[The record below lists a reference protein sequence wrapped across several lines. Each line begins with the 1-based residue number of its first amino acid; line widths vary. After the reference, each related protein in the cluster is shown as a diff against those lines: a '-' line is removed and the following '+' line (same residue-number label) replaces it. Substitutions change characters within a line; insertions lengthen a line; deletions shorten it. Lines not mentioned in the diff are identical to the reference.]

1 METEKS
7 HDTIFMQC
15 LDVLRAEG
23 RYRIS
28 AELERCAGRFPR
40 AFDYRLADEVTIWCS
55 NDYLGMGQHPDV
67 LAAMHAAIDRS
78 GAGAGGT
85 RNISG
90 TDHHH
95 VELERE
101 LADLHGKDAALIFTS
116 GYVANEASLS
126 TLARRSLAAADQ
138 LSDSRAGNGAPASD
152 ADTAAFRRSPGGG
165 PRRRLGVNARQESRV
180 ADLPAQ

>member
-23 RYRIS
+23 RYRIF
-28 AELERCAGRFPR
+28 AELERCAGRSPR
-40 AFDYRLADEVTIWCS
+40 AFDYRLA
-55 NDYLGMGQHPDV
+55 
-67 LAAMHAAIDRS
+67 
-78 GAGAGGT
+78 
-85 RNISG
+85 
-90 TDHHH
+90 DHHH

-138 LSDSRAGNGAPASD
+138 LSDSGAGNGAPASD
-152 ADTAAFRRSPGGG
+152 ADTAAFRRRHGSPGGG